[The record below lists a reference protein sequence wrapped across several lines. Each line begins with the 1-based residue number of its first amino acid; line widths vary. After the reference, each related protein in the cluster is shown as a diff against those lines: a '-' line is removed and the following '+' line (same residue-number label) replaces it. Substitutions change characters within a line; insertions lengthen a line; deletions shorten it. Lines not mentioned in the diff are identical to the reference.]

1 MAESSSQETEYEA
14 IEILKERGGR
24 YYIRWAGIDP
34 ETEKPWKPTWEPK
47 ALANE
52 LLVDDWKGKKK
63 KRKRRSSGRNS
74 YRSESISYWSSNQ
87 STSKAAEKTRRS
99 TRLSLAEHSTPSTPS
114 STPNSRN
121 KRRKTEEAPT
131 PFSPLPSKLPSI
143 HQPSPDDNQQSPA
156 QLNSSQKLKRT
167 VIPETQSDDEPDND
181 KQNAAAQTKLMQALI
196 PEIQSDE
203 APAKGKQ
210 KTNQLNPSQKSK
222 RTVIPGSQSDEEPDN
237 ENQRATQS
245 NSPQKLKPK
254 VIPETQS
261 DDEPDEA
268 NPKPNQSN
276 SPQKLKRKVIPETQS
291 DDEPDEANPKPNQSN
306 SPQKLKRKVIP
317 ETQSDDEPD
326 EAHPKPNQ
334 SNSPQKLKR
343 KVIPE
348 TQSDDEPDEANPKPN
363 QSKSPQKL
371 KRNVIPETQSDDE
384 PDEAHPKPNQSN
396 SPQKLKRKVLPETQS
411 DDEPD
416 EANQNTQSKSKPCA
430 DPTRLQLASSSP
442 TQDPP
447 QSAAD
452 AQPLDDPAVVLH
464 TQDTSEAQGNILDL
478 FSNDSSSHHS
488 HEVEDKYLNLGQANT
503 PKSPS
508 PLASPVNQPASHR
521 QQNYEPDAE
530 TAELIASLNDYDDPE
545 HLLRISRYI
554 SKSNID
560 PVDKQVIIKFIAD
573 PLSYLAD
580 PANDID
586 ALRTQYNLSNA
597 LGFEL
602 ERTETG
608 SINLW
613 LEMSPPKYGIRWDD
627 ETVRKALEGMIFRY
641 PPKSGSKDTKT
652 NREPES
658 SQSSQ
663 YPKEHPPRL
672 PSPDHSLPSQEPHQH
687 RSPSH
692 QQTEPLRPTQ
702 EDQSQDPDV
711 HRTSSP
717 RTEPPHPTQEDE
729 SQDPD
734 QHRLRSPQTEPSHP
748 TQEDLSQDPNEHQ
761 SRSPQT
767 RPSRATQEYP
777 DVHPSPS
784 APTEP
789 SRPLQ
794 DSAEHQS
801 CSPQNA
807 QPQKPQTAP
816 DSSVR
821 VNSPMANQD
830 ECQPPEKQAPSPSR
844 PTDALPAGIQ
854 DDAELP
860 PVTSNSS
867 DMHPEPH
874 LPDEGTRQVE
884 PLSTE
889 TDTAKDHSQVEPLSN
904 DTAMDDASQMSKE
917 ELQRSVAGL
926 RTLLKGALEV
936 NALLESRIPEEEDT
950 RRQKSEIQAD
960 LKKEKETVE
969 ELRNRL
975 LEQDTEMTKQRA
987 QLTGTLEASR
997 LVQAELTKEKET
1009 AEELKSRL
1017 QKQDV
1022 EMTRQRTQL
1031 QDTLETDRLLQ
1042 AELAKEKKAIEELK
1056 SRLLRQDL
1064 EMTKQRAQLMGTLE
1078 ADRLLQAE
1086 LTKEKKTAAEL
1097 KNRLLEQDAE
1107 MAKQRTELMDTL
1119 EANRLV
1125 QAEMTKQK
1133 ETAAELKNR
1142 LWKQDVEMTG
1152 QRVQLMNSQ
1161 QEVDQLNT
1169 KVKSLQTLLATEE
1182 KQPARLLYQKFS
1194 DRQKQE
1200 LAQAQ
1205 AESRLAKE
1213 ALNKLQKQHK
1223 ISDKKND
1230 ELIQSFSQ
1238 QNEDLR
1244 SRLELANVKARA
1256 QAVQIR
1262 RLNVEVK
1269 DLEEVTKIQ
1278 RIAIKDL
1285 EACVER
1291 LAPSDKRET
1300 DDQDET
1306 QSSNPATGANGQ
1318 NGDRS
1323 QSFRPISQLERFSL
1337 GGPKPMS
1344 QLNQS
1349 LETIPSDDQE
1359 ESKQMIESGSQGVRS
1374 NGLRSTSHFETQSP
1388 HSSPDP
1394 RRSCPPP
1401 NGQKKVKSLRS
1412 SLQYSSSP
1420 LCPPRFGTS
1429 LTTPTSVA
1437 ATSHI
1442 RPPP

>member
-52 LLVDDWKGKKK
+52 LLPP
-63 KRKRRSSGRNS
+63 RKLAGARASRLPNTPPLAPHQAPELEEQEKEDRGGSHP
-74 YRSESISYWSSNQ
+74 IQ
-87 STSKAAEKTRRS
+87 SPPLQAP
-99 TRLSLAEHSTPSTPS
+99 LHPSTLA
-114 STPNSRN
+114 
-121 KRRKTEEAPT
+121 RR
-131 PFSPLPSKLPSI
+131 
-143 HQPSPDDNQQSPA
+143 QSAIPA

-222 RTVIPGSQSDEEPDN
+222 RTVIPGIQL
-237 ENQRATQS
+237 T
-245 NSPQKLKPK
+245 
-254 VIPETQS
+254 T
-261 DDEPDEA
+261 
-268 NPKPNQSN
+268 
-276 SPQKLKRKVIPETQS
+276 
-291 DDEPDEANPKPNQSN
+291 
-306 SPQKLKRKVIP
+306 
-317 ETQSDDEPD
+317 
-326 EAHPKPNQ
+326 
-334 SNSPQKLKR
+334 
-343 KVIPE
+343 
-348 TQSDDEPDEANPKPN
+348 
-363 QSKSPQKL
+363 
-371 KRNVIPETQSDDE
+371 
-384 PDEAHPKPNQSN
+384 
-396 SPQKLKRKVLPETQS
+396 KLKRKVLPETQS

-627 ETVRKALEGMIFRY
+627 ETSDTHRSPAQRIPKLIGSLSLRSHPNTPRNIHHACLRPTIRFHPKNPTSIDHLLINKLSRCGQPKKINLKTPMCIEHLRLEPSPRIQPKKMNPKTQINIDY
-641 PPKSGSKDTKT
+641 VLLKPSPPIPPKRIYPKTPMNINRVLHKLGHRAQLKNIQMCIRHLLPQLSRRVHSKTPLNINHVLPKMLSLKSLKPRPTRLYVSTAQWPTKT
-652 NREPES
+652 NA
-658 SQSSQ
+658 
-663 YPKEHPPRL
+663 
-672 PSPDHSLPSQEPHQH
+672 SPG
-687 RSPSH
+687 
-692 QQTEPLRPTQ
+692 
-702 EDQSQDPDV
+702 
-711 HRTSSP
+711 
-717 RTEPPHPTQEDE
+717 
-729 SQDPD
+729 
-734 QHRLRSPQTEPSHP
+734 
-748 TQEDLSQDPNEHQ
+748 
-761 SRSPQT
+761 
-767 RPSRATQEYP
+767 
-777 DVHPSPS
+777 
-784 APTEP
+784 
-789 SRPLQ
+789 
-794 DSAEHQS
+794 
-801 CSPQNA
+801 
-807 QPQKPQTAP
+807 
-816 DSSVR
+816 
-821 VNSPMANQD
+821 
-830 ECQPPEKQAPSPSR
+830 KQAPSPSR